1 MREETSPRC
10 THRWLSV
17 GRRRMHLPVFARPLL
32 RTVLWVL
39 MLLSLSGCGRASG
52 SLERVQAEGV
62 LRVASDPSFPPF
74 EFVNPAGEMDGLD
87 VDLARAVAEHLGV
100 QAHFVTTG
108 YDALYDA
115 LTAGRADV
123 IVSALY
129 PDPAR
134 SQGFHFSHAYFNA
147 GYVLVVREGSDV
159 AALDDLAGRSVA
171 CTFGTTGHVEVLHL
185 MSLMASP
192 PVVLT
197 VDDPIALLQ
206 LLYTGEA
213 DAVVT
218 DRVSALMA
226 ASKDATLRILDPPVT
241 DEPYVMAVRKE
252 DSSLARA
259 IDEALEVLD
268 ENGTLT
274 ELLEM
279 WMKP

>member
-1 MREETSPRC
+1 
-10 THRWLSV
+10 
-17 GRRRMHLPVFARPLL
+17 MHLPVGKRPLL
-32 RTVLWVL
+32 RMALF
-39 MLLSLSGCGRASG
+39 LLVFLSVSGCRRTSG
-52 SLERVQAEGV
+52 GLERVRAEGV

-74 EFVNPAGEMDGLD
+74 ESVNAAGEMEGLD
-87 VDLARAVAEHLGV
+87 VDLARAVAEQLGV

-123 IVSALY
+123 IVSALD

-134 SQGFHFSHAYFNA
+134 SQGFRFSHAYFNA

-171 CTFGTTGHVEVLHL
+171 CTFGTTGHVEILRL
-185 MSLMASP
+185 TGLMASP

-197 VDDPIALLQ
+197 VDDPTALTR
-206 LLYTGEA
+206 LLYMGDA
-213 DAVVT
+213 DAIVT
-218 DRVSALMA
+218 DRVSALIA
-226 ASKDATLRILDPPVT
+226 ASEDRALRILDPPVT

-252 DSSLARA
+252 DASLGQA
-259 IDEALEVLD
+259 IDDALEVLD

-274 ELLEM
+274 ELLER